1 MGYSGNKGYKARNK
15 ARHKEAR
22 DMNNPDMYT
31 HWSDLYKVKERIKKL
46 KEDLQ
51 RDCKAYWKYD
61 ALVEDITDMQKLV
74 KKNQNLIKQIKK

>member
-15 ARHKEAR
+15 ARHKGGR

-31 HWSDLYKVKERIKKL
+31 HWSDLYKICQRIKML
-46 KEDLQ
+46 KADLQ

-74 KKNQNLIKQIKK
+74 KENDKLQEYK

>member
-1 MGYSGNKGYKARNK
+1 MSYKARNK
-15 ARHKEAR
+15 ARHKGGR

-31 HWSDLYKVKERIKKL
+31 HWCDLYKVKERIKKL

-61 ALVEDITDMQKLV
+61 ALVEDITNMQKLV
-74 KKNQNLIKQIKK
+74 KDNDKLQEYK

>member
-31 HWSDLYKVKERIKKL
+31 HWADLYKVRERIKKL

-61 ALVEDITDMQKLV
+61 ALAEDILDMQTLV
-74 KKNQNLIKQIKK
+74 KKNDKLWEYK

>member
-1 MGYSGNKGYKARNK
+1 MPYKAKNK
-15 ARHKEAR
+15 ARYKGGR
-22 DMNNPDMYT
+22 NINNQL
-31 HWSDLYKVKERIKKL
+31 LYDCWADFHRVKERIKKL

-74 KKNQNLIKQIKK
+74 KDNDKIQEYK

>member
-1 MGYSGNKGYKARNK
+1 MPYKPINK
-15 ARHKEAR
+15 ARHKGGR
-22 DMNNPDMYT
+22 DISNPDYYA
-31 HWSDLYKVKERIKKL
+31 HWSDLYKVAERIKKL

-74 KKNQNLIKQIKK
+74 KDNDKLWEYK

>member
-1 MGYSGNKGYKARNK
+1 MPYKPINK

-31 HWSDLYKVKERIKKL
+31 HWADLYRVKERIKKL

-51 RDCKAYWKYD
+51 RDCKAYYKYD
-61 ALVEDITDMQKLV
+61 DLVNQITEIQQAIIIRDKLEEY
-74 KKNQNLIKQIKK
+74 K

>member
-61 ALVEDITDMQKLV
+61 ALVEDITDMQKIIIDLD
-74 KKNQNLIKQIKK
+74 KITEYK

>member
-51 RDCKAYWKYD
+51 RDCKAFYKYD
-61 ALVEDITDMQKLV
+61 DLVNQITEIQQAIIIRDKLEEY
-74 KKNQNLIKQIKK
+74 K